1 MSHFSKR
8 IDLLK
13 RPPFF
18 AYMVGFLFAAI
29 GNGLGYI
36 AMSWIVITYHSN
48 VTAMAILMACFW
60 GPNVLLG
67 PVMGVLADRLP
78 RKWLIVTSNAIR
90 AILYIVFSLY
100 LKNHFNVNTV
110 YFLMLCTGIAFSIY
124 YSSAFGFIRELVHEK
139 ELMYANSTIDIMY
152 EIGNVLGMGFAGLL
166 IAWTSAETAILLNG
180 IAFAIATMTVLF
192 IPKKSL
198 CHGGEKTKQ
207 VIRFIPDFRDG
218 MQYLLARKKLMSIYL
233 IQLLIFAT
241 FTTAPLLLLPFCKI
255 VLNTTAEQFGL
266 IEASASVGIVLGGIL
281 MPWIAEKFNMIK
293 TLLFFSY
300 ILCLVFAVFGYNH
313 IINIAI
319 LLYFIIGF
327 SGAVWPLIITKAQSL
342 TALSYQGRVQ
352 STYNSLSGVLTLL
365 FYFMIG
371 WIGKYTGI
379 AHLYWFEVL
388 ITALAIMFLIQ
399 IKNDW

>member
-1 MSHFSKR
+1 MSHFRKR

-13 RPPFF
+13 RPSFF
-18 AYMVGFLFAAI
+18 SYMVGFLFAAI

-67 PVMGVLADRLP
+67 PFMGVLADRFP
-78 RKWLIVTSNAIR
+78 RKWLIVISNAIR
-90 AILYIVFSLY
+90 AILYIGFSLY

-124 YSSAFGFIRELVHEK
+124 YSSAFGFMRELVHEK
-139 ELMYANSTIDIMY
+139 ELMYANSTIDIVY
-152 EIGNVLGMGFAGLL
+152 EIGNVVGMGCAGLL

-180 IAFAIATMTVLF
+180 IAFVIATITVLI

-198 CHGGEKTKQ
+198 CYGGEKAKQ
-207 VIRFIPDFRDG
+207 VIRFVSDFRDG
-218 MQYLLARKKLMSIYL
+218 MRYLLMRKKLMSIYL
-233 IQLLIFAT
+233 IQLLIFMT
-241 FTTAPLLLLPFCKI
+241 FTTAPLLLLPFSKV
-255 VLNTTAEQFGL
+255 VLNATAEQFGL

-281 MPWIAEKFNMIK
+281 MPWIAEKFSMVK

-300 ILCLVFAVFGYNH
+300 TLCLVFSVFGYNH
-313 IINIAI
+313 IVDVAI
-319 LLYFIIGF
+319 FLYFIIGF

-352 STYNSLSGVLTLL
+352 STYNSLSGILTLL

-371 WIGKYTGI
+371 WVGKYVGI

-388 ITALAIMFLIQ
+388 ITAIAIVFLVK
-399 IKNDW
+399 IKNEW

>member
-13 RPPFF
+13 RPPFLS
-18 AYMVGFLFAAI
+18 YMVGFLFAAI

-67 PVMGVLADRLP
+67 PLMGVLADRLP
-78 RKWLIVTSNAIR
+78 RKWLIVTSNAVR
-90 AILYIVFSLY
+90 AILYIAFSLY

-110 YFLMLCTGIAFSIY
+110 YFLMLCTGIAFSIF
-124 YSSAFGFIRELVHEK
+124 YSSAFGFMRELVHEK

-180 IAFAIATMTVLF
+180 VAFVIATITVLL

-198 CHGGEKTKQ
+198 CYGDDKTKQ
-207 VIRFIPDFRDG
+207 TIRFISDFRDG
-218 MQYLLARKKLMSIYL
+218 MRYLLMRKKLMSIYL
-233 IQLLIFAT
+233 IQLLIFMT
-241 FTTAPLLLLPFCKI
+241 FTTAPLLLLPFCKV
-255 VLNTTAEQFGL
+255 VLNATAEQFGL

-281 MPWIAEKFNMIK
+281 MPWIAEKFSMAK

-342 TALSYQGRVQ
+342 TALGYQGRVQ

-365 FYFMIG
+365 FYFTIG
-371 WIGKYTGI
+371 WVGKYINI

-388 ITALAIMFLIQ
+388 ITAIAIRFLIQ
-399 IKNDW
+399 IKND